1 VTAASARV
9 SRPVRSAHSTA
20 FSFRAQRAGMS
31 ERRVVR
37 LRYLHPCYGTRR
49 RGMVAVASE
58 LRTSPRTVRSRLSHD
73 ASLAR

>member
-1 VTAASARV
+1 M
-9 SRPVRSAHSTA
+9 P
-20 FSFRAQRAGMS
+20 